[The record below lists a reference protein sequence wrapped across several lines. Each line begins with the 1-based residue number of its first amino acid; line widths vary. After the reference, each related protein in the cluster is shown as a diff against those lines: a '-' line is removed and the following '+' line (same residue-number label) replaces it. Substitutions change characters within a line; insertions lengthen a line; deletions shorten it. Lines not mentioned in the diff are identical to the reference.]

1 MHHKE
6 SEKNDTLVVRVSRA
20 EAHPYPESFTKSIL
34 GNSILKPNSRWHF
47 SSPDQFS
54 VNAPVANNFFPGG
67 RSGNELA
74 ILGSDGGKKNQQKK
88 TGCPTLGQILLCT
101 VKKKRAVKY

>member
-74 ILGSDGGKKNQQKK
+74 ILGSDGKKKPTKKNRLSY
-88 TGCPTLGQILLCT
+88 P
-101 VKKKRAVKY
+101 RADFVVYS